1 MHEHADDRNGQIGWE
16 LQKQT
21 TDRVTGIVT
30 LHSRAI
36 RNNIGHA
43 HAILRLA
50 SFRQTSVA
58 LFGYFCTSTTGILLP
73 LGRKC
78 VHQRYLIDSSVSGLA
93 RVYCFLLKG
102 QIAPSFWTFSS
113 TFTRQLMGAV
123 CYSNYGSHLERQKL
137 YFEIDHARRISLM
150 TVRLKN

>member
-21 TDRVTGIVT
+21 SDRVTGIVT

-58 LFGYFCTSTTGILLP
+58 LFEYFCTSTTGIFLP

-78 VHQRYLIDSSVSGLA
+78 VHQRYLIDSSVTGLA
-93 RVYCFLLKG
+93 ASTAFFSKTKSRPVFERSLLLLLDNLWA
-102 QIAPSFWTFSS
+102 QSAIQT
-113 TFTRQLMGAV
+113 M
-123 CYSNYGSHLERQKL
+123 
-137 YFEIDHARRISLM
+137 
-150 TVRLKN
+150 VRTWNAKSYTLK